1 MALLLFISQVV
12 CIALPALLMA
22 LLLTGRP
29 LKTLLLD
36 RLPRLAACG
45 VAVLLAVLLHPVG
58 LAARALDSRS
68 CIRFRQK
75 C

>member
-22 LLLTGRP
+22 LLLTERP

-36 RLPRLAACG
+36 RLPKPAACG
-45 VAVLLAVLLHPVG
+45 AAVLLAVLLHPLG
-58 LAARALDSRS
+58 LQLVHVDSRS
-68 CIRFRQK
+68 CIRCRRK